1 MSIFIVY
8 KLIWGEIYFIQKI
21 KTKNI
26 KVKKQGIDNTLLLE
40 DSLLA
45 KEKDNVLSLSP
56 IICEVNDKEDSS
68 GKLTTI
74 SLVYEYKL

>member
-1 MSIFIVY
+1 M
-8 KLIWGEIYFIQKI
+8 IWAEIYFFQKI

-45 KEKDNVLSLSP
+45 KEKVKVLSP